1 LFFRYLFKL
10 LSLTLFPLSHLLLV
24 VFHSLSDEPFLSKTP
39 SPLQRMTS
47 VVGSP
52 HYVAPEIVSQAATED
67 EDDNSKTSWQ
77 SIKLKNVGT
86 AHHRK
91 SGDDVTKVGY
101 DGTKADVWSAGVIL
115 YAMLFRSLPFGEDL
129 FRCPR
134 FIAFNKWYRDARGIV
149 DSRRASGIASLD
161 PFYTEDDENMLG
173 PPWFFPQKTSRQS
186 RDLIVAML
194 NPDPVER
201 LSIEMVSRHPWLTS
215 MQ

>member
-1 LFFRYLFKL
+1 MTTFHPFGILLLFVFLLLPMYHQL
-10 LSLTLFPLSHLLLV
+10 LSF
-24 VFHSLSDEPFLSKTP
+24 SDETNLTKTP
-39 SPLQRMTS
+39 SPLHRMTS

-52 HYVAPEIVSQAATED
+52 HYVAPEIVSQATTED
-67 EDDNSKTSWQ
+67 EEDFSRTSMQ
-77 SIKLKNVGT
+77 STRAKNFGV
-86 AHHRK
+86 AHRRK
-91 SGDDVTKVGY
+91 SSDIVAKVGY

-134 FIAFNKWYRDARGIV
+134 FIAFNKWYKDARATT
-149 DSRRASGIASLD
+149 DSRRASGLASLD
-161 PFYTEDDENMLG
+161 PYYSEEDENMLG

-201 LSIEMVSRHPWLTS
+201 LSIDMVSRHPWLRSTPI
-215 MQ
+215 

>member
-1 LFFRYLFKL
+1 
-10 LSLTLFPLSHLLLV
+10 
-24 VFHSLSDEPFLSKTP
+24 
-39 SPLQRMTS
+39 MTS

-52 HYVAPEIVSQAATED
+52 HYVAPEIVSQATTED
-67 EDDNSKTSWQ
+67 EDDFSRSSMQSGRVKKTGAIQ
-77 SIKLKNVGT
+77 
-86 AHHRK
+86 HRK
-91 SGDDVTKVGY
+91 SSDDVAKVGY

-134 FIAFNKWYRDARGIV
+134 FIAFNNWYKQARAKT
-149 DSRRASGIASLD
+149 DSRRASGLASLD
-161 PFYTEDDENMLG
+161 PFYTIEDENMLG

-194 NPDPVER
+194 NPDPGER

-215 MQ
+215 TTIQHYQGG